1 MAQANLKTIR
11 IAMSPH
17 GGNPTASP
25 AIQRMEEIRR
35 HLATLEYPI
44 ASHEALSKM
53 VKPGH
58 RYFVEGREISP
69 ATAIPQI
76 PAEFFPIKSAED
88 FEKKIAGEF
97 QRRAESVH
105 PSSLNVPRVH
115 QKPQKPSKAR
125 G

>member
-1 MAQANLKTIR
+1 MAQANLKTVR

-25 AIQRMEEIRR
+25 AIRRMEEIRR
-35 HLATLEYPI
+35 HLATLDYPI

-58 RYFVEGREISP
+58 RYFVEGREIRPSVV
-69 ATAIPQI
+69 IPQI

-88 FEKKIAGEF
+88 FETKIAGEF

-105 PSSLNVPRVH
+105 PSSLNAPRAN
-115 QKPQKPSKAR
+115 QKPSKAR